1 MRYYK
6 ILDNN
11 YILAIGTGLGGIEII
26 ETEYNHILSL
36 LHNIPI
42 APSGYAYR
50 LTEELEWELY
60 EAPIIEEEELATEE
74 DYIAALEQLGVYAY
88 A

>member
-1 MRYYK
+1 MKYGKYVKDGYIYGVSIGGGAECTEEEYK
-6 ILDNN
+6 NILDIINN
-11 YILAIGTGLGGIEII
+11 
-26 ETEYNHILSL
+26 S
-36 LHNIPI
+36 PI

-60 EAPIIEEEELATEE
+60 ELPPVEEEELATEE
-74 DYIAALEQLGVYAY
+74 DYILALEQLGVNAY